1 MAQCNHARLSF
12 NNPSKRATIP
22 LKYLSIPRGTA
33 ALEVIE
39 LLYVGVF
46 LPGKTNIEEKTGLCR
61 SHPGGCLRHV
71 QSHRGKL
78 RGYFGDDPAEAL
90 AK

>member
-1 MAQCNHARLSF
+1 MAQYNHAWLAF

-33 ALEVIE
+33 APEVLDLPHI
-39 LLYVGVF
+39 GVF
-46 LPGKTNIEEKTGLCR
+46 SPSKTNIGEKTELSR
-61 SHPGGCLRHV
+61 RHPDGRLRHA
-71 QSHRGKL
+71 QKKEGKL

>member
-12 NNPSKRATIP
+12 NNLSKMATIP
-22 LKYLSIPRGTA
+22 LNWRSISPSAHT
-33 ALEVIE
+33 LEAPDIAHAD
-39 LLYVGVF
+39 VF
-46 LPGKTNIEEKTGLCR
+46 LPSKTNIGEKTGLSR
-61 SHPGGCLRHV
+61 RHPDGRLRHA
-71 QSHRGKL
+71 QRNGGKL